1 MEENR
6 KGLQYG
12 EVLKATIKNINENIL
27 SQMTEKEKEMMKLTE
42 ESIGYEMDPEEYLK
56 AYAYANKKLEWQGRH
71 FGIQFDKN
79 YRAKVIAEIYEQNA
93 FSGYIN
99 TLSYRRMRA

>member
-1 MEENR
+1 MNT
-6 KGLQYG
+6 KINGLKHG
-12 EVLKATIKNINENIL
+12 EVPKATNENINENIV
-27 SQMTEKEKEMMKLTE
+27 SQMTEKEKNMMKLTE
-42 ESIGYEMDPEEYLK
+42 ESIGYEMDLEEYLK

-71 FGIQFDKN
+71 FGLQFDEK

-99 TLSYRRMRA
+99 TISYRRMRA